1 MLIECPPGAVGRYV
15 VLMKQNAIG
24 SPLTVCEVQVYG
36 TLKQLMPT
44 TTLSTTTRLKKIVPT
59 TTLSATASEST
70 FTVITTLAATDAP
83 VDAFPVIAVAV
94 GSAMGALVLLIGL
107 IFLILRLL
115 KKPPFQQ
122 TKVHEFTTE
131 DNSEDWS
138 DSESDFGSATPRS
151 ITSITAV
158 HPNIVSG

>member
-1 MLIECPPGAVGRYV
+1 
-15 VLMKQNAIG
+15 
-24 SPLTVCEVQVYG
+24 
-36 TLKQLMPT
+36 MPT
-44 TTLSTTTRLKKIVPT
+44 TTLSTT
-59 TTLSATASEST
+59 ASETISKQT
-70 FTVITTLAATDAP
+70 TSKVITTLAATDAP

-94 GSAMGALVLLIGL
+94 GSAMGALVLLIGP
-107 IFLILRLL
+107 IFLIIRLL

-131 DNSEDWS
+131 DNSEDMS